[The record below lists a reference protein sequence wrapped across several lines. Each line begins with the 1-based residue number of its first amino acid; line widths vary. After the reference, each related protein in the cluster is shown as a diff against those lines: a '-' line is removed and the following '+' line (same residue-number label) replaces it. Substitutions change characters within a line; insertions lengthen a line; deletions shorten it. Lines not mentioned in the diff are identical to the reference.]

1 MLALQLEADHGCLA
15 VRLEVTFQGK
25 KTDFC
30 NVITALGLYFLNILA
45 PSNDAFLQNV
55 SLTSLVHLPS

>member
-1 MLALQLEADHGCLA
+1 MLTLYLEADRDRLA

-30 NVITALGLYFLNILA
+30 NVITALGLYFFNILA
-45 PSNDAFLQNV
+45 PSNDAFL
-55 SLTSLVHLPS
+55 